1 MQQRS
6 DGRSATVLRRSFS
19 LANLQKIQ
27 IALRNHGYYPGAVD
41 GFSVNIRRS
50 EYRGSRHAQLLGTGM
65 KILKLFRVT
74 LGLIVIGLT
83 PSVGLCQSEATGGN
97 SGPLTAFRVNAFL
110 GWAIELRND
119 SDATYTAIYAIN
131 EWAGLRVV
139 PPHSTVR
146 AGYVLGREIPVF
158 QFAPKVG
165 RSRGFSAA
173 TPAD

>member
-19 LANLQKIQ
+19 LATVQKIQ

-97 SGPLTAFRVNAFL
+97 SGPLVSLGLRRSETTVGNSGPLTAFRVNAFL

-119 SDATYTAIYAIN
+119 SDAT
-131 EWAGLRVV
+131 
-139 PPHSTVR
+139 
-146 AGYVLGREIPVF
+146 
-158 QFAPKVG
+158 
-165 RSRGFSAA
+165 
-173 TPAD
+173 